1 MSVVENCGYVS
12 EGDLIGVIDSAWR
25 DYQGDRQAYI
35 GERQKTACRRK
46 KSGYKEFD
54 FDNIESVTLDGV
66 ETAYR
71 TETREEFDPVM
82 SYYLTEQ
89 DGWQHYET
97 ETVEYQV
104 EDGENYLFTI
114 KFKNGT
120 EICRRFHESSWLA
133 ERLLE
138 YCNKAGGDL

>member
-1 MSVVENCGYVS
+1 MFGEIIRGIGSHILENDKIRRAGGKKRGYEDV
-12 EGDLIGVIDSAWR
+12 
-25 DYQGDRQAYI
+25 
-35 GERQKTACRRK
+35 
-46 KSGYKEFD
+46 D

-66 ETAYR
+66 ETVYR

-97 ETVEYQV
+97 KTVEYEV

-114 KFKNGT
+114 KYKNGT
-120 EICRRFHESSWLA
+120 EICRKFRESSRLT

-138 YCNKAGGDL
+138 YCNRTDGAS

>member
-1 MSVVENCGYVS
+1 MALLTVLGEIIRGIGRRILEN
-12 EGDLIGVIDSAWR
+12 D
-25 DYQGDRQAYI
+25 
-35 GERQKTACRRK
+35 KKRRAGGK
-46 KSGYKEFD
+46 KRGYKEFD